1 MKHHSQRSKRP
12 PSRTLAP
19 RILAAL
25 TAGAVT
31 LGVLPY
37 AYADPIV
44 ASSVT
49 SDTVT
54 EDGVA
59 GSIDGSSATI
69 TVGRTG
75 GGDTPR
81 LQRATPSEWSFAYG
95 TYLKSS
101 VPIANINITNGKAII
116 RSGTLHEATGT
127 NIELEQGGTAHV
139 ENSTVEISGGTF
151 LHNGYFTPLIYGGVV
166 IIKEPGTQGVAE
178 VVRSHATVT
187 GGTFESGGLDGGY
200 ARSDNV
206 TRAEALAEE
215 NTATFT
221 GGNFSDYTFSMT
233 GGYAGADSLQTAA
246 AKALRNRLTI
256 NTSARVFRLQGGM
269 AVTSNGRI
277 RSAQANENVVNVRAS
292 IHNELIGG
300 FAWSHSASSG
310 TAVAAPLSTTE
321 ANRNKVWIA
330 PGSGEF
336 TDRSVGGWSELSD
349 SHVTE
354 LRGAANENEFS
365 IGGGTLRLTCG
376 GMSQAV
382 NSRTG
387 ADSVARAEA
396 NRNKVWSKADNFEG
410 ELLGGSAHA
419 WTTDGRAEAAAHK
432 NEMYVNTGTY
442 QYNIYSGSAEAASE
456 NGSAVAQATKNYL
469 STETNVTPDLM
480 GGHAVAKAKGTFD
493 VLASENLLSLR
504 GGARSFIGGYAEGT
518 QRDSGTYVL

>member
-1 MKHHSQRSKRP
+1 MKQHAQRSKRP

-31 LGVLPY
+31 LGALPY

-49 SDTVT
+49 SDMVT

-75 GGDTPR
+75 DGDTPR

-127 NIELEQGGTAHV
+127 NIELKQGGTAHV

-151 LHNGYFTPLIYGGVV
+151 LCNGYFTPLIYGGVV

-187 GGTFESGGLDGGY
+187 GGTFESGGLDGGF
-200 ARSDNV
+200 ARSDNE

-269 AVTSNGRI
+269 AVTGNGRI
-277 RSAQANENVVNVRAS
+277 RNA
-292 IHNELIGG
+292 
-300 FAWSHSASSG
+300 
-310 TAVAAPLSTTE
+310 
-321 ANRNKVWIA
+321 
-330 PGSGEF
+330 
-336 TDRSVGGWSELSD
+336 
-349 SHVTE
+349 
-354 LRGAANENEFS
+354 
-365 IGGGTLRLTCG
+365 
-376 GMSQAV
+376 
-382 NSRTG
+382 
-387 ADSVARAEA
+387 
-396 NRNKVWSKADNFEG
+396 
-410 ELLGGSAHA
+410 
-419 WTTDGRAEAAAHK
+419 
-432 NEMYVNTGTY
+432 
-442 QYNIYSGSAEAASE
+442 
-456 NGSAVAQATKNYL
+456 
-469 STETNVTPDLM
+469 
-480 GGHAVAKAKGTFD
+480 
-493 VLASENLLSLR
+493 
-504 GGARSFIGGYAEGT
+504 
-518 QRDSGTYVL
+518 